1 MAKKKLKK
9 ETPKAPI
16 GKISPRPR
24 GKGGTKPTFPPP
36 PPTKPPKP
44 NEFVGDAGLEDFIMP
59 DLPPKEDVPV
69 KDIGKVTKE
78 LLKNEKEILKVRPLS
93 PVKIKSEEEELEDI
107 IKGVE
112 KEVDTPKNVK
122 GGGRIDDSDKVS
134 EEDFIDKITKQEVKN
149 VIKIKPVGVKPVRA
163 SDLDEKERIRLEQ
176 EEKRRRELDLE
187 REREINEAKR
197 DEEKR
202 RILFDEELKQK
213 RAEFQLYLDD
223 VYPEFSKGNSKNLK
237 KFSKTELEQREVKR
251 IEDKRKIKANKD
263 IIKKQKKE
271 LQIKKVE
278 RLKKEQIRKAEETK
292 FKVNLVRK
300 SEVHTFFEG
309 DILLEQREK
318 KERNPDIAQESEV
331 QIKRKEIAQLEKQL
345 GRKVVPHRDI
355 VESEESDFDLN
366 SETKPDDILIVVP
379 KGNKALEDYNKLNK
393 LINIRKLLDIDKKED
408 IDYNKTKNQKPKIKP
423 LFRKKWGN

>member
-9 ETPKAPI
+9 QKAKAPV
-16 GKISPRPR
+16 GKLSPRPR
-24 GKGGTKPTFPPP
+24 GKGETKPTFPPP
-36 PPTKPPKP
+36 PPKPPKP
-44 NEFVGDAGLEDFIMP
+44 NEFVGDVGLEDFIMP

-69 KDIGKVTKE
+69 KDIGEVTKE
-78 LLKNEKEILKVRPLS
+78 LLKNEKEILNVRPLS

-107 IKGVE
+107 IKVVE

-149 VIKIKPVGVKPVRA
+149 VIKIKPVPVKPVQA
-163 SDLDEKERIRLEQ
+163 SLLDEKERIRLEQ

-187 REREINEAKR
+187 REREITEAFR

-213 RAEFQLYLDD
+213 RAEFQLYLDE

-251 IEDKRKIKANKD
+251 IEDKRKITANKD
-263 IIKKQKKE
+263 IIKTQKKE

-318 KERNPDIAQESEV
+318 KERNRDIAQESEV

-366 SETKPDDILIVVP
+366 SETKPN
-379 KGNKALEDYNKLNK
+379 GNKALEDYNKLNK

-408 IDYNKTKNQKPKIKP
+408 IDYIKTKNQKPKIKP
-423 LFRKKWGN
+423 LFRKNWGN

>member
-1 MAKKKLKK
+1 M
-9 ETPKAPI
+9 
-16 GKISPRPR
+16 
-24 GKGGTKPTFPPP
+24 
-36 PPTKPPKP
+36 
-44 NEFVGDAGLEDFIMP
+44 
-59 DLPPKEDVPV
+59 
-69 KDIGKVTKE
+69 
-78 LLKNEKEILKVRPLS
+78 
-93 PVKIKSEEEELEDI
+93 
-107 IKGVE
+107 
-112 KEVDTPKNVK
+112 
-122 GGGRIDDSDKVS
+122 
-134 EEDFIDKITKQEVKN
+134 
-149 VIKIKPVGVKPVRA
+149 
-163 SDLDEKERIRLEQ
+163 
-176 EEKRRRELDLE
+176 
-187 REREINEAKR
+187 
-197 DEEKR
+197 
-202 RILFDEELKQK
+202 
-213 RAEFQLYLDD
+213 YLDD

-251 IEDKRKIKANKD
+251 IEDKRKITANKD

-408 IDYNKTKNQKPKIKP
+408 IDYIKTKNQKPKIKP
-423 LFRKKWGN
+423 LFRKK

>member
-9 ETPKAPI
+9 QKAKAPV
-16 GKISPRPR
+16 GKLSPRPR
-24 GKGGTKPTFPPP
+24 GKGETKPTFPPP
-36 PPTKPPKP
+36 PPKPPKP
-44 NEFVGDAGLEDFIMP
+44 NEFVGDVGLEDFIMP

-69 KDIGKVTKE
+69 KDIGEVTKE
-78 LLKNEKEILKVRPLS
+78 LLKNEKEILNVRPLS

-107 IKGVE
+107 IKVVE

-149 VIKIKPVGVKPVRA
+149 VIKIKPVPVKPVQA
-163 SDLDEKERIRLEQ
+163 SLLDEKERIRLEQ

-187 REREINEAKR
+187 REREINEAFR

-213 RAEFQLYLDD
+213 RAEFQLYLDE

-251 IEDKRKIKANKD
+251 IEDKRKITANKD
-263 IIKKQKKE
+263 IIKTQKKE

-318 KERNPDIAQESEV
+318 KERNRDIAQESEV

-379 KGNKALEDYNKLNK
+379 NGNKALEDYNKLNK

-408 IDYNKTKNQKPKIKP
+408 IDYIKTKNQKPKIKP
-423 LFRKKWGN
+423 LFRKN

>member
-9 ETPKAPI
+9 QKAKAPV
-16 GKISPRPR
+16 GKLSPRPR
-24 GKGGTKPTFPPP
+24 GKGETKPTFPPP
-36 PPTKPPKP
+36 PPPKPPKP
-44 NEFVGDAGLEDFIMP
+44 NEFVGDVGLEDFIMP

-69 KDIGKVTKE
+69 KDIGEVTKE
-78 LLKNEKEILKVRPLS
+78 LLKNEKEILNVRPLS

-107 IKGVE
+107 IKVVE

-149 VIKIKPVGVKPVRA
+149 VIKIKPVPVKPVQA
-163 SDLDEKERIRLEQ
+163 SLLDEKERIRLEQ

-187 REREINEAKR
+187 REREINEAFR

-213 RAEFQLYLDD
+213 RAEFQLYLDE

-251 IEDKRKIKANKD
+251 IEDKRKITANKD
-263 IIKKQKKE
+263 IIKTQKKE

-318 KERNPDIAQESEV
+318 KERNRDIAQESEV

-408 IDYNKTKNQKPKIKP
+408 IDYIKTKNQKPKIKP
-423 LFRKKWGN
+423 LFRKN

>member
-9 ETPKAPI
+9 QKAKAPI
-16 GKISPRPR
+16 GKLSPRPR
-24 GKGGTKPTFPPP
+24 GKRGTKPMFPP

-44 NEFVGDAGLEDFIMP
+44 NEFVGDVGLEDFIMP
-59 DLPPKEDVPV
+59 DLPPKEDAPV

-78 LLKNEKEILKVRPLS
+78 LLKNEKEILNVRPLS

-112 KEVDTPKNVK
+112 KEVDTPKNIK

-149 VIKIKPVGVKPVRA
+149 VIKIRPVGVKPVRA

-187 REREINEAKR
+187 REREINEAFR

-251 IEDKRKIKANKD
+251 IEDKRKITANKD

-331 QIKRKEIAQLEKQL
+331 QIKRKEVAQLEKQL

-366 SETKPDDILIVVP
+366 SETTPDDILIVVP

-408 IDYNKTKNQKPKIKP
+408 IDYIKTKNQKSKTNP
-423 LFRKKWGN
+423 LFRKK